1 MRPYEFP
8 TGMNDETPPD
18 LMAKL
23 RRAARS
29 VLPHQLRRWTHR
41 WAGSTRFV
49 PPIGKADFGDL
60 RRLKPMSRVYGF
72 DRGRPIDRFY
82 IETFLDRNGG
92 DIRGR
97 VLEIGET
104 TYTRRFGRGVTQSD
118 MLHVHA
124 GVEGATFVDDLAE
137 GRSLPTA
144 AFDCVILTQTLHLIF
159 DMRAAVATVERIL
172 KPGGV
177 LLCTVPGITQVSD
190 PRWNASWYWSLTG
203 SGANR
208 LFKDVFPPDRV
219 QVETFGN
226 VLAATAF
233 LQGLAEGELDR
244 AELAFQDP
252 EYPVTVAV
260 RAISPG
266 PAENG

>member
-1 MRPYEFP
+1 MPPHEFP
-8 TGMNDETPPD
+8 TGMSDEPPPD
-18 LMAKL
+18 LMTKL
-23 RRAARS
+23 RGAARS

-41 WAGSTRFV
+41 LAGSTRFL

-60 RRLKPMSRVYGF
+60 RRLRPISRVYGF
-72 DRGRPIDRFY
+72 DRGRPIDRYY
-82 IETFLDRNGG
+82 IEAFLERHSG

-104 TYTRRFGRGVTQSD
+104 TYTRRFGRQVIQSD

-124 GVEGATFVDDLAE
+124 GVEGATFVDDLAD

-159 DMRAAVATVERIL
+159 DMRAALATVDRIL

-190 PRWNASWYWSLTG
+190 PRWNSSWYWSLTG

-208 LFKDVFPPDRV
+208 LFKDVFPADQV

-260 RAISPG
+260 RASSADQ
-266 PAENG
+266 AEKG